1 MIAAK
6 IAHQAPPVALARQK
20 LVWLLVIA
28 LAASGFFL
36 DSTLKTYPSGLTLPF
51 ADWVRGAVAWLVR
64 DEPQIPGL
72 PSVKA
77 AFRAVASVFDLL
89 LGFCRNLLSSG
100 FRFTQGAPAPDL
112 PPVPWFLTIAIL
124 TATGYR
130 LGGRGLAL
138 LTFVGLF
145 LIAATGNWASAMLT
159 LASVMVAAAASVL
172 IGLLLGIQAY
182 RRRGFDRALAPVLDL
197 MQTVPVFAYLIP
209 VLMLVGFG
217 SSAGV
222 VATIIY
228 ATPPMIR
235 NVVLGLRRVPA
246 ETGEF
251 GRIVGCTPFQFTW
264 LVMVPSALPAIMVG
278 VNQVIMMS
286 LNMVI
291 IASMIGAGGLGYD
304 VLTALRRLDIGTGLE
319 AGLAIVALAIILDR
333 QSQALARQTNDY
345 RRSAGRGAFARHR
358 TLILGAAAFAAV
370 YLAACIAPQI
380 ASYPADYVMS
390 ARSSLNNGAKWITFN
405 LSGPLDQIKTW
416 FLLYLLIPFKTYI
429 VGLPWF
435 VLPALAAL
443 AGWKLSGPRL
453 AAFCLILLLAIFVA
467 GLQGPALTTLYLCG
481 VGTLLSVAIGVP
493 LGILGARNATSHKV
507 LNAVCDTLQTL
518 PSFVYL
524 IPVVMLFKVG
534 DFSALVAIV
543 AYAVVPSIRYTDLG
557 IRNVAH
563 HMIEAGRMTGCTPL
577 QILRRIEL
585 PLATPELI
593 LGISQTVM
601 MALSMLVITA
611 LVGTRDLGQET
622 YIALSKADAGRGL
635 VAGFA
640 IAFMAMVADRLLTA
654 WSRHRCRQLGLT

>member
-6 IAHQAPPVALARQK
+6 IAHQPLPVAMARQK
-20 LVWLLVIA
+20 LIWILVIA
-28 LAASGFFL
+28 LAVSGFLL
-36 DSTLKTYPSGLTLPF
+36 DPSLKSYPAGLTLPF
-51 ADWVRGAVAWLVR
+51 ADWVRGAVSWLVR
-64 DEPQIPGL
+64 DEPQLPGL
-72 PSVKA
+72 PSIKA
-77 AFRAVASVFDLL
+77 AARAVAAFFDVL
-89 LGFCRNLLSSG
+89 LGFWRNLLSSG
-100 FRFTQGAPAPDL
+100 FRWTPGSAAPDL
-112 PPVPWFLTIAIL
+112 PPVPWFLVIALL

-130 LGGRGLAL
+130 LGGRALAL
-138 LTFVGLF
+138 LTLFGLCF
-145 LIAATGNWASAMLT
+145 IAVTGNWSSAMTT
-159 LASVMVAAAASVL
+159 LASVIVAAGTSVL
-172 IGLLLGIQAY
+172 IGLLVGILAY
-182 RRRGFDRALAPVLDL
+182 RHPRFDRGLAPLLDL

-209 VLMLVGFG
+209 ILVLIGFG
-217 SSAGV
+217 PSAAL

-228 ATPPMIR
+228 AVPPMIR

-246 ETGEF
+246 ETVEF
-251 GRIVGCTPFQFTW
+251 GQIVGCTPFQFTW

-304 VLTALRRLDIGTGLE
+304 VLTALRRLDIGAGLE

-333 QSQALARQTNDY
+333 QSQAFARRTGEYRHVGGEGVLARH
-345 RRSAGRGAFARHR
+345 GR
-358 TLILGAAAFAAV
+358 LMVGAAAVILV
-370 YLAACIAPQI
+370 YLAACLAPQI
-380 ASYPADYVMS
+380 ASYPAEYGLT
-390 ARSSLNNGAKWITFN
+390 ARSALNTGAKWITLN

-416 FLLYLLIPFKTYI
+416 VLLYLLIPIKTYVI
-429 VGLPWF
+429 GLPWF
-435 VLPALAAL
+435 VLPILAAI
-443 AGWKLSGPRL
+443 AGWRLSGLRL
-453 AAFCLILLLAIFVA
+453 AAFCLVLLTLIFVA

-481 VGTLLSVAIGVP
+481 AGTLLSVLIGVP
-493 LGILGARNATSHKV
+493 LGIFGTRSDTVHKI

-524 IPVVMLFKVG
+524 IPVVMLFRVG

-543 AYAVVPSIRYTDLG
+543 AYAVVPSIRYTDFG
-557 IRNVAH
+557 IRNVPH
-563 HMIEAGRMTGCTPL
+563 HMIEAGKMTGCTPR
-577 QILRRIEL
+577 QILWRIEL

-635 VAGFA
+635 VAGLA
-640 IAFMAMVADRLLTA
+640 IAFMAMVADRLLSA

>member
-1 MIAAK
+1 
-6 IAHQAPPVALARQK
+6 
-20 LVWLLVIA
+20 
-28 LAASGFFL
+28 
-36 DSTLKTYPSGLTLPF
+36 
-51 ADWVRGAVAWLVR
+51 
-64 DEPQIPGL
+64 
-72 PSVKA
+72 
-77 AFRAVASVFDLL
+77 
-89 LGFCRNLLSSG
+89 
-100 FRFTQGAPAPDL
+100 
-112 PPVPWFLTIAIL
+112 
-124 TATGYR
+124 
-130 LGGRGLAL
+130 
-138 LTFVGLF
+138 
-145 LIAATGNWASAMLT
+145 
-159 LASVMVAAAASVL
+159 
-172 IGLLLGIQAY
+172 
-182 RRRGFDRALAPVLDL
+182 
-197 MQTVPVFAYLIP
+197 
-209 VLMLVGFG
+209 
-217 SSAGV
+217 
-222 VATIIY
+222 
-228 ATPPMIR
+228 
-235 NVVLGLRRVPA
+235 
-246 ETGEF
+246 
-251 GRIVGCTPFQFTW
+251 
-264 LVMVPSALPAIMVG
+264 
-278 VNQVIMMS
+278 
-286 LNMVI
+286 
-291 IASMIGAGGLGYD
+291 
-304 VLTALRRLDIGTGLE
+304 
-319 AGLAIVALAIILDR
+319 
-333 QSQALARQTNDY
+333 
-345 RRSAGRGAFARHR
+345 
-358 TLILGAAAFAAV
+358 
-370 YLAACIAPQI
+370 
-380 ASYPADYVMS
+380 
-390 ARSSLNNGAKWITFN
+390 
-405 LSGPLDQIKTW
+405 
-416 FLLYLLIPFKTYI
+416 
-429 VGLPWF
+429 VGLPWC

-493 LGILGARNATSHKV
+493 LGILGARNATAHKV
-507 LNAVCDTLQTL
+507 LNAACDTLQTL

>member
-1 MIAAK
+1 
-6 IAHQAPPVALARQK
+6 
-20 LVWLLVIA
+20 
-28 LAASGFFL
+28 
-36 DSTLKTYPSGLTLPF
+36 
-51 ADWVRGAVAWLVR
+51 
-64 DEPQIPGL
+64 
-72 PSVKA
+72 
-77 AFRAVASVFDLL
+77 
-89 LGFCRNLLSSG
+89 
-100 FRFTQGAPAPDL
+100 
-112 PPVPWFLTIAIL
+112 
-124 TATGYR
+124 
-130 LGGRGLAL
+130 
-138 LTFVGLF
+138 
-145 LIAATGNWASAMLT
+145 
-159 LASVMVAAAASVL
+159 
-172 IGLLLGIQAY
+172 
-182 RRRGFDRALAPVLDL
+182 
-197 MQTVPVFAYLIP
+197 
-209 VLMLVGFG
+209 
-217 SSAGV
+217 
-222 VATIIY
+222 
-228 ATPPMIR
+228 
-235 NVVLGLRRVPA
+235 
-246 ETGEF
+246 
-251 GRIVGCTPFQFTW
+251 
-264 LVMVPSALPAIMVG
+264 VG

-333 QSQALARQTNDY
+333 QSQALAKQTNDY
-345 RRSAGRGAFARHR
+345 RRSASQGIFTRYRN
-358 TLILGAAAFAAV
+358 LIIGAAVFLLV
-370 YLAACIAPQI
+370 YLIACFEPKI
-380 ASYPADYVMS
+380 ASYPADFVMS
-390 ARSSLNNGAKWITFN
+390 ARSSLNNAAKWITFN
-405 LSGPLDQIKTW
+405 LAAPLDQIKTW

-435 VLPALAAL
+435 VLPILAAL

-453 AAFCLILLLAIFVA
+453 AAFCLILLLSIFVA
-467 GLQGPALTTLYLCG
+467 GLQGPALTTIYLCG
-481 VGTLLSVAIGVP
+481 IGTLLSVVIGVP
-493 LGILGARNATSHKV
+493 LGILGARNATAHKA
-507 LNAVCDTLQTL
+507 LNAICDTLQTL

-563 HMIEAGRMTGCTPL
+563 HMVEAGKMTGCTPL

-654 WSRHRCRQLGLT
+654 WSQHRCKQLGLT